1 MAERYQPDLTLDA
14 KSLVVALINNDNNMT
29 LMPSELVI
37 TEVGANQDAEII
49 PRNTQASVAK
59 ARKPNGKQVVIYYDR
74 LSASVILDANQP
86 LLISVEDAQQT
97 RELVAVVNDYCGT
110 NLTADDIVDAP
121 IVITDDAV
129 VLTIDDSSPAWL
141 GTFGATLFGKLE
153 YAAGVSDG
161 DTVLCIGDDAV
172 LTYGI
177 EEDA

>member
-1 MAERYQPDLTLDA
+1 MAERYRPDLTLDA
-14 KSLVVALINNDNNMT
+14 KSLVVALINNDNNLT

-37 TEVGANQDAEII
+37 TEVGVNENVEII
-49 PRNTQASVAK
+49 PRNTQALVAK

-74 LSASVILDANQP
+74 LSASAILDTSQP

-97 RELVAVVNDYCGT
+97 TELLSVVNEYCGT
-110 NLTADDIVDAP
+110 NLTADDLVDSP
-121 IVITDDAV
+121 ITITDDV
-129 VLTIDDSSPAWL
+129 TLLYIDDASPAWL
-141 GTFGATLFGKLE
+141 GTFAATLFGKLE
-153 YAAGVSDG
+153 YAAGVSDD